1 MPLWAR
7 ESSPGFGV
15 EPPPDKPADEIVW
28 CGLLK
33 GLFKI
38 SGWSFGKSPAI
49 ECIFVTSKASSN
61 ERSGSMLGIRC
72 ASIVLP
78 VPGLPIR
85 STL

>member
-1 MPLWAR
+1 MCIRDRSMPLCAR

-33 GLFKI
+33 VLFKI
-38 SGWSFGKSPAI
+38 SGWSVGKSPAI

-61 ERSGSMLGIRC
+61 ERSGSIDVYKRQKQN
-72 ASIVLP
+72 A
-78 VPGLPIR
+78 
-85 STL
+85 